1 MTITKEFLEQPTLE
15 LARQLIGKEL
25 VHETTQGTLSGKIVE
40 VEAYKGPEDK
50 AAHSY
55 GGRRTSRTEIMY
67 SAPGHVYMFL
77 IYGMHHCFNIVSG
90 PIGKPEAILIRALE
104 PIQGIEL
111 MLKNRFGI
119 KESYL
124 RSQYRN
130 LTNGPGKLCKAMQL
144 NMDLYGQTLMD
155 NHSVSIRHS
164 QSVDDSDIIRSPRI
178 NIDYAEEHA
187 ALPYRFH
194 LRDHPHVSK
203 A

>member
-1 MTITKEFLEQPTLE
+1 MTVTKNFFEQPTLE
-15 LARQLIGKEL
+15 LARQLIGMEL

-55 GGRRTSRTEIMY
+55 GGRRTPRTEIMY

-104 PIQGIEL
+104 PIQGIDL
-111 MLKNRFGI
+111 MLKNRYDM
-119 KESYL
+119 KDSY
-124 RSQYRN
+124 SKNQSRN

-144 NMDLYGQTLMD
+144 NMNLYGQSLID
-155 NHSVSIRHS
+155 CPHVSIRPF
-164 QSVDDSDIIRSPRI
+164 QSVDDSDIVLSPRI

-194 LRDHPHVSK
+194 LRDNTHVSK